1 MNVGALIVLI
11 EALKDI
17 EIASGPIGPPAPN
30 GNGETLQING
40 KPDCG
45 PGKYAQFNTST
56 DRWTCKII
64 PKGR

>member
-1 MNVGALIVLI
+1 MNIGALIVLI

-30 GNGETLQING
+30 GNGETYPI

-45 PGKYAQFNTST
+45 PGEYARFNTST
-56 DRWTCKII
+56 DRWTCEVI